1 MGELC
6 EVWKQIVAKYL
17 EKMEEETV
25 TQESTESITRLGN
38 ESMKQLEHYPSL
50 LLGALQEAV
59 ALVAG
64 VKEGQRS

>member
-1 MGELC
+1 
-6 EVWKQIVAKYL
+6 
-17 EKMEEETV
+17 METDCGKVSWEDGGG

-50 LLGALQEAV
+50 LLGALQEAI

-64 VKEGQRS
+64 VKEGQCS

>member
-1 MGELC
+1 M
-6 EVWKQIVAKYL
+6 AKYL

-25 TQESTESITRLGN
+25 IQESTESITRLGN
-38 ESMKQLEHYPSL
+38 KSTKQLEHYPSL
-50 LLGALQEAV
+50 LLGALQEAI